1 MHKMLLRALDGE
13 ALLLGICASLN
24 PEAVVARM
32 EEGIDLDAHPQ
43 WAAEC
48 DAHHRNTGN
57 VPTWQAH
64 LLAVHSPGQ
73 QGMEEPGGRGLVRCT
88 HNIDRLSRTPAN
100 LT

>member
-48 DAHHRNTGN
+48 DATIETLEMFQPGKRIYWLSIPLANKGWKN
-57 VPTWQAH
+57 QA
-64 LLAVHSPGQ
+64 AAAWSA
-73 QGMEEPGGRGLVRCT
+73 CT